1 MWRANSF
8 EETLMLGKIEGRRR
22 RGWQRMRWLDGI
34 TESMH
39 TVLGRLW
46 QWWWTGRPGVLW
58 FMGSQRVGHDWATE
72 LNWLSKITKFERLHS
87 FVVVQLLSHVT
98 LCDPM
103 DCSTPGFFVL
113 HYLSEFAQTH
123 VHWVSDAI
131 QTSHFLLPSFSS
143 CPKSFPESRSFP
155 MGWLFTSG
163 GQSIEL
169 QHQSF
174 QWIIK
179 VDLL

>member
-1 MWRANSF
+1 MTMNNTRQSKNLCRKDKVILWPPDVKRADSL
-8 EETLMLGKIEGRRR
+8 EKTLILGKIEGRRR

-113 HYLSEFAQTH
+113 HYLSEFVQIQ
-123 VHWVSDAI
+123 VHWVSNAI
-131 QTSHFLLPSFSS
+131 
-143 CPKSFPESRSFP
+143 
-155 MGWLFTSG
+155 
-163 GQSIEL
+163 
-169 QHQSF
+169 
-174 QWIIK
+174 
-179 VDLL
+179 